1 MTTTD
6 TTPPTPSEPVTPV
19 SSDPVPTPPSDS
31 DDAARNKRS
40 PSDEAASRRREL
52 REEQAARAADA
63 TAAADREAALVSQIT
78 GYRRGAVE
86 SYLATSVDLRGDG
99 SNELPL
105 HRPADLWDVL
115 SATPDQ
121 FFDDDGA
128 LDTVA
133 LAEFIAAGTVERA
146 YLRQVPSSPPRS
158 SPLAYSA
165 SMTGNG
171 VRSRTGGDSG
181 SAWGQALSATD

>member
-1 MTTTD
+1 MISTD
-6 TTPPTPSEPVTPV
+6 TAPQTPTEPVTPV
-19 SSDPVPTPPSDS
+19 TSDPVPTPPGDS

-40 PSDEAASRRREL
+40 PSEEAASRRREL
-52 REEQAARAADA
+52 RDEQAARAADA
-63 TAAADREAALVSQIT
+63 AAAADREAALVSQIT
-78 GYRRGAVE
+78 GYRRGAIE
-86 SYLATSVDLRGDG
+86 SYLTTSVDLRGDG

-115 SATPDQ
+115 AGTPDQ

-133 LAEFIAAGTVERA
+133 LADFIGAGTVERA

-158 SPLAYSA
+158 SPLAYSS
-165 SMTGNG
+165 SMTRD
-171 VRSRTGGDSG
+171 VRSRTGGGSE
-181 SAWGQALSATD
+181 SAWGKALSATD